1 MKTRLDA
8 MNLGEGALQDLFD
21 NSMKK
26 VMANIND
33 PSTKSTAVRKISLE
47 IAITPDESRSM
58 ASFVI
63 SASTTLAHIKPVSTA
78 ALLEQQDGK
87 LTAYIHQS
95 EEAEEELPGNII
107 SMEKRA

>member
-8 MNLGEGALQDLFD
+8 MNLGDGALQDLFE

-33 PSTKSTAVRKISLE
+33 PSTKATAVRKVSLE
-47 IAITPDESRSM
+47 ITITPDESRSM
-58 ASFVI
+58 AAIVV

-95 EEAEEELPGNII
+95 EEAETELPGNII